1 MGWGCFKFSLPPE
14 FLEALQ
20 QDFVRKN
27 GFQGLRT
34 VLWHLFGANTILA
47 WVKAEGDV
55 ETRGRGRGLGGVGG
69 RSGGPRPNVRV
80 PSIKISS
87 SPGLCKVF
95 RRAAVQ

>member
-55 ETRGRGRGLGGVGG
+55 ETRLA
-69 RSGGPRPNVRV
+69 
-80 PSIKISS
+80 
-87 SPGLCKVF
+87 VF
-95 RRAAVQ
+95 SLALRAQNSETLTR